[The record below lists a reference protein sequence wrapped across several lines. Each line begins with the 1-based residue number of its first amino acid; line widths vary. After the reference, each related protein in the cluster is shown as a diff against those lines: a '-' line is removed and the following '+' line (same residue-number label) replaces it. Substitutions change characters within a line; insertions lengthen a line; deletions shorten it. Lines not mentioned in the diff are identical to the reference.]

1 MKDIVFVLLAFCL
14 GLFSGKLGLIPDV
27 VPLEKVSALVLLA
40 LMTQVGLGFGSG
52 ESFDMLRRDFR
63 PQWLLL
69 PFATVAGTL
78 LAALLVGVFWSLGNV
93 ADALAV
99 GSGLGYYSLS
109 SLLIT
114 QLKALVVAPDIAAR
128 LGIVAL
134 LANVLRELLAIV
146 GAPLL
151 ARISPLSPIAAAGC
165 SSCDISLPVI
175 ARWSGEGMVPLAIL
189 HGVLLD
195 MSVPVLVTF
204 FFSV

>member
-1 MKDIVFVLLAFCL
+1 MKDVIFVLVAFAL
-14 GLFSGKLGLIPDV
+14 GVFFGYSGWIPDAV
-27 VPLEKVSALVLLA
+27 DCSRLSSIVLLV

-63 PQWLLL
+63 WEWLLL
-69 PFATVAGTL
+69 PFATVGGTL
-78 LAALLVGVFWSLGNV
+78 VAAAAVGVFWALGSV

-99 GSGLGYYSLS
+99 GSGLGYYYLS

-114 QLKALVVAPDIAAR
+114 QLKSLVSSPEMAVQ

-134 LANVLRELLAIV
+134 LANVARELIAIV
-146 GAPLL
+146 CAPFF
-151 ARISPLSPIAAAGC
+151 AKVSPLSPISAAGC

-175 ARWSGEGMVPLAIL
+175 ARWSGEGMVPLSIL
-189 HGVLLD
+189 HGVVLD

-204 FFSV
+204 FCSF

>member
-1 MKDIVFVLLAFCL
+1 MKDILYVLLAFGA
-14 GLFSGKLGLIPDV
+14 GLFSGKVGLIPDFV
-27 VPLEKVSALVLLA
+27 ALEKISSLVLLL
-40 LMTQVGLGFGSG
+40 LMTQVGLGFGAG
-52 ESFDMLRRDFR
+52 ESFNALRRDFR
-63 PQWLLL
+63 WEWLLL
-69 PFATVAGTL
+69 PLATVAGTL
-78 LAALLVGVFWSLGNV
+78 VAAAFVGLLWSLGSV

-114 QLKALVVAPDIAAR
+114 QLKSLVADPAVAAR
-128 LGIVAL
+128 LGVVAL
-134 LANVLRELLAIV
+134 LANVIRELLGIV

-175 ARWSGEGMVPLAIL
+175 ARWSGEGMVPLSIL
-189 HGVLLD
+189 HGVVLD

-204 FFSV
+204 FCAL

>member
-1 MKDIVFVLLAFCL
+1 MKDVILVLVAFALGVLWGNSGLMPAEVDCSWLSSVVLL
-14 GLFSGKLGLIPDV
+14 V
-27 VPLEKVSALVLLA
+27 

-52 ESFDMLRRDFR
+52 ESFDMLKRDFR
-63 PQWLLL
+63 WEWLLL

-78 LAALLVGVFWSLGNV
+78 VAAAVVGVFWSLGTV

-114 QLKALVVAPDIAAR
+114 QLKALVASPEIATQ

-134 LANVLRELLAIV
+134 LANVVRELIGIV
-146 GAPLL
+146 GAPLF
-151 ARISPLSPIAAAGC
+151 AKVSPLSPISAAGC

-175 ARWSGEGMVPLAIL
+175 ARWSGEGMVPLSIL
-189 HGVLLD
+189 HGVVLD

-204 FFSV
+204 FCSF

>member
-1 MKDIVFVLLAFCL
+1 MLVAFALGVFFGYSGWIPDAVDCSRLSSIVLL
-14 GLFSGKLGLIPDV
+14 V
-27 VPLEKVSALVLLA
+27 

-63 PQWLLL
+63 WEWLLL
-69 PFATVAGTL
+69 PFATVGGTL
-78 LAALLVGVFWSLGNV
+78 VAAAAVGVFWALGSV

-114 QLKALVVAPDIAAR
+114 QLKSLVSSPEMAVQ

-134 LANVLRELLAIV
+134 LANVARELIAIV
-146 GAPLL
+146 CTPFFAKV
-151 ARISPLSPIAAAGC
+151 SPLSPISAAGC

-175 ARWSGEGMVPLAIL
+175 ARWSGEGMVPLSIL
-189 HGVLLD
+189 HGVVLD

-204 FFSV
+204 FCSF